1 MGNSSVLLVA
11 TSVERTYQEV
21 EAALSGDYDMVRIQ
35 AGKDVIEAINAHE
48 PAAIV
53 LDLQIGNMGGVAAC
67 LEVRLESRAERIPI
81 QKVFLL
87 LDREADIFLAKEA
100 DADGWFV
107 KPIDPLALQHLVTS
121 ETINQ

>member
-1 MGNSSVLLVA
+1 MTKVLLA
-11 TSVERTYQEV
+11 TDSDEIAEETF
-21 EAALSGDYDMVRIQ
+21 AALVSKETTVSRVKRGEDVREIAQ
-35 AGKDVIEAINAHE
+35 QLEPDLVI
-48 PAAIV
+48 

-107 KPIDPLALQHLVTS
+107 KPIDPLALQRLVTS

>member
-21 EAALSGDYDMVRIQ
+21 EAALSGDYDVVRIQ
-35 AGKDVIEAINAHE
+35 AGKDVIEAIHVHE
-48 PAAIV
+48 PASVI

-67 LEVRLESRAERIPI
+67 LEVRLESRAGRIPD

-107 KPIDPLALQHLVTS
+107 KPIDPLALQHLVVS
-121 ETINQ
+121 ENINK